1 MSIPP
6 ARPIQLHTVPEVADQ
21 LKVSQKQVRRWI
33 ASGDLIAH
41 RLGRQL
47 RIADSD
53 LRAFLAQRRI
63 V

>member
-1 MSIPP
+1 MTDASP
-6 ARPIQLHTVPEVADQ
+6 RPIRLYTVSEVADQ

-33 ASGDLIAH
+33 GSGALVAH

-47 RIADSD
+47 RVADSD

>member
-1 MSIPP
+1 MTNPP
-6 ARPIQLHTVPEVADQ
+6 ARSIRLYTVAEVADQ
-21 LKVSQKQVRRWI
+21 LKVSEKQIRRWI
-33 ASGDLIAH
+33 ASGELVAH

-47 RIADSD
+47 RIADAD

>member
-1 MSIPP
+1 MTKPLP
-6 ARPIQLHTVPEVADQ
+6 RPIHLYTVPEVADQ

-33 ASGDLIAH
+33 KSRDLIALQ
-41 RLGRQL
+41 LGRQL

-53 LRAFLAQRRI
+53 LRAFLAQRRM

>member
-1 MSIPP
+1 MTDVSRQSI
-6 ARPIQLHTVPEVADQ
+6 RFHTVAEVADQ
-21 LKVSQKQVRRWI
+21 LKVSEKQVRRWI
-33 ASGDLIAH
+33 GAGELIAH

-53 LRAFLAQRRI
+53 LRAFLAATRI